1 MNEVLFTHTNC
12 FCLRGSVYLLDIQI
26 SSNALK
32 VQLLPPPPQALGRE
46 QRRARSAS
54 EKREREA
61 RVTGAKRKGPREGER
76 REAPAF
82 SVPPSF
88 LRKFTSV
95 ERRLG
100 TS

>member
-26 SSNALK
+26 SNNVLK
-32 VQLLPPPPQALGRE
+32 VQLLPPPSPQAFGRE

-54 EKREREA
+54 DWCEAQRTAEKR
-61 RVTGAKRKGPREGER
+61 KKS
-76 REAPAF
+76 APAF

-88 LRKFTSV
+88 LRKFTLA

>member
-26 SSNALK
+26 SSNVLK
-32 VQLLPPPPQALGRE
+32 LQLLPPPPQAFGRE

-54 EKREREA
+54 DCCEAQRTAGRRKKR
-61 RVTGAKRKGPREGER
+61 GACFLR
-76 REAPAF
+76 PAF
-82 SVPPSF
+82 LF
-88 LRKFTSV
+88 AQIFTSV